1 MSERK
6 TKAPGGTAA
15 DKQVYGRSRDGAL
28 KKKAFLARLAAT
40 CNVSESAR
48 AAGAG
53 VSYFYTVRRI
63 DVAFGEAW
71 KAAVMAGY
79 DRLEEALLA
88 RSIARL
94 REEGDAADGPAEP
107 PAEPPVVTI
116 ELVDGRLRSPP
127 GADADADPEAA
138 ASSGEMPGA
147 AAGEGGSDPES
158 ERSRDPASGPASGP
172 APDRVTLVDI
182 QVALAMLKRQE
193 ALQRRGRERAKRP
206 RPTADEVEAVLNA
219 KLDALAR
226 RITPLGGRE
235 G

>member
-28 KKKAFLARLAAT
+28 KKKAFLAHLAAT

-107 PAEPPVVTI
+107 PVVTI

-127 GADADADPEAA
+127 GADADAEAA
-138 ASSGEMPGA
+138 AVLSGKMPGA